1 MGFTIGRL
9 HFVPP
14 ANGKIFYLRMLLN
27 GPESYAQIRTTNNI
41 ERYYAMSF
49 LEDDKEYID
58 AIIETSHWGMT
69 SYLRKLF
76 STLLLSNQ
84 LSRPEYVWNNTWQY
98 LTDDILHRQRTIL
111 QFPDLVLTPEE
122 LKSFA
127 LIDSEK
133 LLQSN
138 NKSLMDF
145 PSMPQPDID
154 LIGEKGNMLIYDE
167 LNYDRKVLAKE
178 CIHLMSNM
186 TLEQRKNF
194 DKITERVNE
203 NKPGLFF
210 LYGYGGIGKTYI
222 WKALFAAFRSKTE
235 IVLTVAF
242 CGIAT
247 FLIPRGRIVYSS
259 SRRRFSPN
267 IVGYSKRYK
276 TRSSSCNDKLFLSL
290 KFLQSLTKNMR
301 LQIGSSDFD
310 VSERKQFLDWILGIG
325 NGTIGHSNDVDIN
338 VSIPDDL
345 LLQSKGDLLQF
356 VVNSTYPFFLDN
368 MNDVAFFQD
377 RVILTP
383 RNDIVDLIN
392 QYMLSLLP
400 GDEKSYLSLDTPY
413 FVNENNDTPNIVH
426 TAEFFNTITTSRLS
440 NHVLKLKVGV
450 PIMLLRNLDQSVGLC
465 NGTRMIVTK
474 LGKYVIEAKVISGT

>member
-14 ANGKIFYLRMLLN
+14 AN
-27 GPESYAQIRTTNNI
+27 
-41 ERYYAMSF
+41 
-49 LEDDKEYID
+49 
-58 AIIETSHWGMT
+58 
-69 SYLRKLF
+69 
-76 STLLLSNQ
+76 
-84 LSRPEYVWNNTWQY
+84 
-98 LTDDILHRQRTIL
+98 
-111 QFPDLVLTPEE
+111 DLVLTPEE

-154 LIGEKGNMLIYDE
+154 LIGEK
-167 LNYDRKVLAKE
+167 
-178 CIHLMSNM
+178 
-186 TLEQRKNF
+186 
-194 DKITERVNE
+194 
-203 NKPGLFF
+203 
-210 LYGYGGIGKTYI
+210 
-222 WKALFAAFRSKTE
+222 
-235 IVLTVAF
+235 AF

-247 FLIPRGRIVYSS
+247 FLIPRGRIVYS
-259 SRRRFSPN
+259 
-267 IVGYSKRYK
+267 
-276 TRSSSCNDKLFLSL
+276 
-290 KFLQSLTKNMR
+290 
-301 LQIGSSDFD
+301 SSDFD

-345 LLQSKGDLLQF
+345 LLQSK
-356 VVNSTYPFFLDN
+356 
-368 MNDVAFFQD
+368 
-377 RVILTP
+377 
-383 RNDIVDLIN
+383 
-392 QYMLSLLP
+392 

-474 LGKYVIEAKVISGT
+474 LGKYVIEAKVISEAMNDHQNAMPSDEAASMLYRILPGLGRWIRKQLNNA